1 MSAFHRMKLNPFPK
15 ALGLALVTASAALAQ
30 SGTAT
35 ATPPAASPA
44 QPAAIVPVVPSAS
57 IYTDAQLLEE
67 FGWYVGQKTGL
78 SQLQLAPGEAEALG
92 KGVLEALNGKE
103 SPFELQKI
111 GGPMTEFIQKK
122 QSAILDRLRM
132 KNLSESAAFF
142 TKLRENKNVVEMRD
156 GLRYE
161 ILKPGTGAAPKPT
174 DTVKVN
180 YTGTLLDGTVFDSS
194 ERLGKPAEFPLNKMI
209 SGWIEG
215 LQQTSKG
222 GKIKLYVPPQLAYG
236 DEGRPGIPPGAT
248 LIFEVELLDITPG
261 APASAPATIVLPTP
275 AR

>member
-1 MSAFHRMKLNPFPK
+1 MSAFHPMNLNPIRNT
-15 ALGLALVTASAALAQ
+15 LALALLTASGALAQ
-30 SGTAT
+30 TGAAPAAP
-35 ATPPAASPA
+35 ATPPAAA
-44 QPAAIVPVVPSAS
+44 PAAAAPAPAF
-57 IYTDAQLLEE
+57 TDAQLLEE

-78 SQLQLAPGEAEALG
+78 SQLQLSPAEADALG
-92 KGVLEALNGKE
+92 KGVLEALNAKD

-111 GGPMTEFIQKK
+111 GNPMTEFIQKK
-122 QSAILDRLRM
+122 QSAIIDRLRL
-132 KNLSESAAFF
+132 KNLGDSSAFF

-161 ILKPGTGAAPKPT
+161 ILKPGTGEAPKPT

-194 ERLGKPAEFPLNKMI
+194 EKQGKPAEFPLNKMI
-209 SGWIEG
+209 AGWIEG

-222 GKIKLYVPPQLAYG
+222 GKIKLYIPPQLAYG
-236 DEGRPGIPPGAT
+236 DEGRPGIPPGAS

-275 AR
+275 AK